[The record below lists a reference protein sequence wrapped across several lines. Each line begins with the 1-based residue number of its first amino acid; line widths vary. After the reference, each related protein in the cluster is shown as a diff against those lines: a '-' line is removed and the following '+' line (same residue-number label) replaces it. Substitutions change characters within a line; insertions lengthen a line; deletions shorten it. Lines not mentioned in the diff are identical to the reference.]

1 MRNMSYM
8 GRVVVKLVI
17 IAIIAFVVITTAVFI
32 INKNKSEGQVTELPG
47 GTAIVKQEDKK
58 ATEKENKVAESTGS
72 ATSSNDKSTNNNS
85 SNNSAIN
92 KSSGG
97 QSAASELPKTGPTD
111 VLVAAFAVA
120 LVSFSGVAYL
130 NSRKAF

>member
-32 INKNKSEGQVTELPG
+32 INKNKSEGEVTELPG

-58 ATEKENKVAESTGS
+58 AADKDDKAAESTGS
-72 ATSSNDKSTNNNS
+72 ATSS
-85 SNNSAIN
+85 AGN
-92 KSSGG
+92 KSSDG
-97 QSAASELPKTGPTD
+97 QSVATELPKTGPAD
-111 VLVAAFAVA
+111 VLLATFAIA
-120 LVSFSGVAYL
+120 LVTFSGAAYFS
-130 NSRKAF
+130 SRKAF

>member
-72 ATSSNDKSTNNNS
+72 ATASNNS
-85 SNNSAIN
+85 STASDSTQGRASA
-92 KSSGG
+92 G
-97 QSAASELPKTGPTD
+97 ELPKTGPADTLLATFAIA
-111 VLVAAFAVA
+111 LVA
-120 LVSFSGVAYL
+120 FSGATYL